1 MQLSIPYDILYLE
14 LIMNERELMKLAE
27 TLDEFS
33 MSDYTVEDLENM
45 REKSEDEYAE
55 YKRKYFAYY
64 DDVKDKTLKKQD
76 W

>member
-1 MQLSIPYDILYLE
+1 
-14 LIMNERELMKLAE
+14 MNEREMMKLAE

-33 MSDYTVEDLENM
+33 MSDYTVADLEKMKADSQANYD
-45 REKSEDEYAE
+45 K
-55 YKRKYFAYY
+55 YKETYFEYY

>member
-45 REKSEDEYAE
+45 RERSEDKYAE

>member
-1 MQLSIPYDILYLE
+1 
-14 LIMNERELMKLAE
+14 MNERELMKLAE

-45 REKSEDEYAE
+45 KEKSTDEYAM
-55 YKRKYFAYY
+55 YKEKYFAYY

>member
-1 MQLSIPYDILYLE
+1 
-14 LIMNERELMKLAE
+14 MNEREMMKLAE

-33 MSDYTVEDLENM
+33 MSDYTVEDLQKM
-45 REKSEDEYAE
+45 KVDSQVSYDK
-55 YKRKYFAYY
+55 YKEKYFEYY